1 VESVGVK
8 ACPSNLKSTT
18 PQIMPNQAPF
28 RPIHAPAQAIP
39 PQTSARSAGRPPRQ
53 RAWPRAGLS
62 EPANSAFR

>member
-28 RPIHAPAQAIP
+28 QPIHAPAQAIP
-39 PQTSARSAGRPPRQ
+39 PQTSSRSARPRPRLS
-53 RAWPRAGLS
+53 AWPRAGLS